1 MGEYAGGTSNGDGR
15 TLTGVVHDLHACKE
29 RCQLVQ
35 GSFSARIDN
44 VARELNAKCD
54 ALEAGLMT
62 VNELVKANTNTV
74 RQIQEE
80 LMINRAK
87 QDSSVKIFV
96 ALSGIL
102 TSVVVTLITLFAK

>member
-1 MGEYAGGTSNGDGR
+1 MGEFAGGTTNGDGR
-15 TLTGVVHDLHACKE
+15 TLTGVVHDLCACKE
-29 RCQLVQ
+29 RCNLVQ
-35 GSFSARIDN
+35 NSVSARIDN
-44 VARELNAKCD
+44 VTRELNAKCD